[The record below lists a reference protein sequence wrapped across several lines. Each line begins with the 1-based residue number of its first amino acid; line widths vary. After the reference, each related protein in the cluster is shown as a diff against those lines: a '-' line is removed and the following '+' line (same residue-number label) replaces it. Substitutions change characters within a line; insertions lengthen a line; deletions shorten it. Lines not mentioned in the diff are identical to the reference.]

1 MEHNKLAILV
11 VTYNQQR
18 IQDSLTLNTLRLHNE
33 FIRKKYSEY
42 KVTIW
47 NNGPYLLENLNFK
60 LPNWEIKNF
69 LNNAPLSWIYNHFIT
84 VNTAADFF
92 CILDDDTEVTLEFL
106 YDAITHLKKSKTAM
120 LYLPRILNHI
130 SLEQVYP
137 VEIFNNRI
145 LDNITS
151 NDSVR
156 SIGSGILFNKSLIE
170 LFPNMKLFSERYSFY
185 GVDTSFFM
193 ELLNLQ
199 RTKYVV
205 LLGKPLVHNLSRL
218 TDKKSRR
225 SFRYK
230 ERLIDQYLTIILY
243 TKKYFQFPKLL
254 LNVLLTK
261 DIVFIK
267 KFLKVLK
274 YVKHP
279 ECLNDEKRTCFNNY
293 TNV

>member
-1 MEHNKLAILV
+1 MEYSKLALLV
-11 VTYNQQR
+11 VTYNQQQ
-18 IQDSLTLNTLRLHNE
+18 IKDSLTLNTLRLHNE

-42 KVTIW
+42 KLTIW
-47 NNGPYLLENLNFK
+47 NNGPHLLEDLNFK

-69 LNNAPLSWIYNHFIT
+69 INNAPLSWIYNHFIT
-84 VNTAADFF
+84 VNKAADFF

-106 YDAITHLKKSKTAM
+106 DDALTHLKESKTAI

-145 LDNITS
+145 LDTITS
-151 NDSVR
+151 NDKVR
-156 SIGSGILFNKSLIE
+156 SIGSGLLFNKSLIE

-199 RTKYVV
+199 RTKYVI

-218 TDKKSRR
+218 TDKKSRK

-230 ERLIDQYLTIILY
+230 ERLIDQCLTIILY

-254 LNVLLTK
+254 SNVLLTK

-279 ECLNDEKRTCFNNY
+279 ECLNNEKRTCFNNY